1 MLPLWLLY
9 ATVLLS
15 MKPRRWL
22 EAAIVG
28 DVFERYRA
36 AFAASV
42 GGTFLHIVALGV
54 LPSMQRKGLGTRL
67 LHHITAKAE
76 ELGLCECSWYQ
87 NVEQTRAC
95 LW

>member
-36 AFAASV
+36 AFAVSV

-67 LHHITAKAE
+67 LQHITAKAE

-87 NVEQTRAC
+87 NVEQSRAC